1 MIGRRHKS
9 CHTHLKNKVMC
20 FFTSLSANAAAVAK
34 RYGKQLDLIEAA
46 RQILAEQEQEQR
58 ANQEADPKHKVSVYD
73 IRLAED
79 IYVIPAYAEPHCVI
93 VSGSDE
99 LQVMQWGL
107 IPRTAKREDAV
118 RYDRENLFKNARA
131 ENLFDKWPWRMLW
144 SRNRCIIPVTGFF
157 EPHRLPDGKAQYY
170 YTSLKDKEIFSI
182 AGLWDEWTN
191 PETGKKVL
199 TFVLITT
206 AANAMMRKIHNG
218 GNNPFRMPK
227 ILTPEQERLWLD
239 PAVVSEQD
247 VAALLTVYPEEEM
260 TARAV
265 RQKFNYGD
273 PFDGGIIK
281 PVAEQQHLELPG
293 ISKP

>member
-1 MIGRRHKS
+1 
-9 CHTHLKNKVMC
+9 MC

-34 RYGKQLDLIEAA
+34 RYGKQLDIIEAA
-46 RQILAEQEQEQR
+46 RQILAEQEQTER
-58 ANQEADPKHKVSVYD
+58 AKQEADPKHKVSVYD

-107 IPRTAKREDAV
+107 IPQTAKREDV
-118 RYDRENLFKNARA
+118 ERFDRENLFKNARA
-131 ENLFDKWPWRMLW
+131 ETLFEKWPWRMLW
-144 SRNRCIIPVTGFF
+144 QHNRCIIPVTGFF

-170 YTSLKDKEIFSI
+170 YTTLKDQEIFSI

-191 PETGKKVL
+191 PQSGEKVQS
-199 TFVLITT
+199 FVLITT

-227 ILTPEQERLWLD
+227 ILTPEQEQLWLD
-239 PAVVSEQD
+239 PAIVTEGD

-260 TARAV
+260 RAWPV
-265 RQKFNYGD
+265 RQKFNYGNPYD
-273 PFDGGIIK
+273 EGIVE
-281 PVAEQQHLELPG
+281 PVAEQQNIGL
-293 ISKP
+293 